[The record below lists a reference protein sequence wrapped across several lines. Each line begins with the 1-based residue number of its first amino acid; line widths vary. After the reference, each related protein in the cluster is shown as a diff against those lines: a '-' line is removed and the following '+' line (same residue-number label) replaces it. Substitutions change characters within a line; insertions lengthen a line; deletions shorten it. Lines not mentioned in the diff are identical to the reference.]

1 MVQSSLC
8 KTIVIVMGAGAHEA
22 VKWGGGGLE
31 PDQKNQNVK
40 PLLKTRRVMSENI
53 IRILVLLLSSLFVTL
68 EQKRKR
74 KRKREKEEN

>member
-22 VKWGGGGLE
+22 VKGGGGLE

-53 IRILVLLLSSLFVTL
+53 IRILVLFLS
-68 EQKRKR
+68 
-74 KRKREKEEN
+74 